1 MVYYHMK
8 SKWPAWK
15 IWAGLALAVLWAAD
29 ASLGVLLWKTAQQGS
44 AETQSQLTLLA
55 TQAKLLRAD
64 VARGE
69 RIRASLPQ
77 AKNDSDLFYHQ
88 SFLDASTGYSQIESD
103 LDTIALKAGVKT
115 SGYIFK
121 QKELKDRGVT
131 EVSVST
137 AVDADYP
144 AVMQFIN
151 GLERSK
157 NFYLLDQIALS
168 SASAGAIRLQ
178 IGLHTYFRT

>member
-1 MVYYHMK
+1 MK

-15 IWAGLALAVLWAAD
+15 MWTGLALAVLWAAN
-29 ASLGVLLWKTAQQGS
+29 ASLGVLLWKTAQQGP
-44 AETQSQLTLLA
+44 AETRAQLVLLD

-69 RIRASLPQ
+69 KIRASLPQ
-77 AKNDSDLFYHQ
+77 AKSDSDLFYRE
-88 SFLDASTGYSQIESD
+88 SFLDTATGYSDIESD
-103 LDTIALKAGVKT
+103 MDAIALKAGVKT
-115 SGYIFK
+115 SGYTFK
-121 QKELKDRGVT
+121 QKEIKDRGVT

-137 AVDADYP
+137 TVDADYP
-144 AVMQFIN
+144 AVMEFIS

-157 NFYLLDQIALS
+157 NFYLLDQLALS
-168 SASAGAIRLQ
+168 SASAGTIRLQ